1 MIKYSKGLTPSAIQ
15 HKYKL
20 TYEQGFELATIINN
34 QQAEINRL
42 REALKSQIEALG
54 ALKGFYP
61 ETYLFADDNIRRIRQ
76 ALNGESEGK

>member
-20 TYEQGFELATIINN
+20 TYEKGFELATIINN

-42 REALKSQIEALG
+42 REAIRLARDTAYQATQDCPRCGFIDDILTKS
-54 ALKGFYP
+54 
-61 ETYLFADDNIRRIRQ
+61 
-76 ALNGESEGK
+76 LNGESEGR